1 MKFSVRDFFSKCEK
15 ICRKMLIRSHL
26 LDKFLT
32 ENFSFLFSAS
42 GLEVAIIT
50 IFDALERN
58 NLDAGLLR
66 VESHQESESYS
77 LEINL

>member
-1 MKFSVRDFFSKCEK
+1 
-15 ICRKMLIRSHL
+15 MLIRSHL
-26 LDKFLT
+26 LEKFLT

>member
-1 MKFSVRDFFSKCEK
+1 
-15 ICRKMLIRSHL
+15 MLIRSHL
-26 LDKFLT
+26 LEKFLT

-58 NLDAGLLR
+58 NLDAGLLH

>member
-1 MKFSVRDFFSKCEK
+1 
-15 ICRKMLIRSHL
+15 MLIRSHL
-26 LDKFLT
+26 LEKFLT

-66 VESHQESESYS
+66 VESHQESKSYS

>member
-1 MKFSVRDFFSKCEK
+1 
-15 ICRKMLIRSHL
+15 MLIRSHL
-26 LDKFLT
+26 LEKFLT

-42 GLEVAIIT
+42 GLKVAIIT

-58 NLDAGLLR
+58 HLDAGLLR

>member
-1 MKFSVRDFFSKCEK
+1 
-15 ICRKMLIRSHL
+15 MLIRSHL
-26 LDKFLT
+26 LEKFLT

-77 LEINL
+77 LDINL

>member
-1 MKFSVRDFFSKCEK
+1 
-15 ICRKMLIRSHL
+15 MLIRSHL

-66 VESHQESESYS
+66 VESHQESKSYS

>member
-1 MKFSVRDFFSKCEK
+1 
-15 ICRKMLIRSHL
+15 MLIRSHL
-26 LDKFLT
+26 LQKFLT

-58 NLDAGLLR
+58 NLDAGLRR

>member
-1 MKFSVRDFFSKCEK
+1 
-15 ICRKMLIRSHL
+15 MLIRSHL
-26 LDKFLT
+26 LEKCLT

-66 VESHQESESYS
+66 IESHQESEIYS

>member
-1 MKFSVRDFFSKCEK
+1 
-15 ICRKMLIRSHL
+15 MLIRSHL

>member
-1 MKFSVRDFFSKCEK
+1 
-15 ICRKMLIRSHL
+15 MLIRSHL
-26 LDKFLT
+26 LEKFLT
-32 ENFSFLFSAS
+32 EYFSFLFRAS

>member
-1 MKFSVRDFFSKCEK
+1 
-15 ICRKMLIRSHL
+15 MLIRSHL
-26 LDKFLT
+26 LEKFLT

-66 VESHQESESYS
+66 VESHQESEIYS
-77 LEINL
+77 LDINL

>member
-1 MKFSVRDFFSKCEK
+1 
-15 ICRKMLIRSHL
+15 MLIRSHL
-26 LDKFLT
+26 LEKFLT

-50 IFDALERN
+50 IFDGLERN
-58 NLDAGLLR
+58 NLDAVLLR

>member
-1 MKFSVRDFFSKCEK
+1 
-15 ICRKMLIRSHL
+15 MLIRSHL
-26 LDKFLT
+26 LEKFLM

>member
-1 MKFSVRDFFSKCEK
+1 
-15 ICRKMLIRSHL
+15 MLIQSHL
-26 LDKFLT
+26 LEKFLT

>member
-1 MKFSVRDFFSKCEK
+1 
-15 ICRKMLIRSHL
+15 MLIRSHL

-66 VESHQESESYS
+66 VESHQESEIYS

>member
-1 MKFSVRDFFSKCEK
+1 
-15 ICRKMLIRSHL
+15 MLIRSHL
-26 LDKFLT
+26 LEKFLT

-66 VESHQESESYS
+66 IESHQESESYS

>member
-1 MKFSVRDFFSKCEK
+1 
-15 ICRKMLIRSHL
+15 MLIRSHL
-26 LDKFLT
+26 LEKFLT

-42 GLEVAIIT
+42 SLEVAIIT
-50 IFDALERN
+50 IFDRVERN

>member
-1 MKFSVRDFFSKCEK
+1 
-15 ICRKMLIRSHL
+15 MLIRSHL
-26 LDKFLT
+26 LEKFLT

-50 IFDALERN
+50 IFDALDRN

>member
-1 MKFSVRDFFSKCEK
+1 
-15 ICRKMLIRSHL
+15 MLIRSHL
-26 LDKFLT
+26 LEKFLT

-50 IFDALERN
+50 IFDGLERN

>member
-1 MKFSVRDFFSKCEK
+1 
-15 ICRKMLIRSHL
+15 MLIRSHL
-26 LDKFLT
+26 LEKFLT

-50 IFDALERN
+50 IFEALERN
-58 NLDAGLLR
+58 NLDPGLLL
-66 VESHQESESYS
+66 VESHQENKSYS

>member
-1 MKFSVRDFFSKCEK
+1 
-15 ICRKMLIRSHL
+15 MLIRSHL
-26 LDKFLT
+26 LEKFLT

-66 VESHQESESYS
+66 VESHQESESCS

>member
-1 MKFSVRDFFSKCEK
+1 
-15 ICRKMLIRSHL
+15 MLIRSHL
-26 LDKFLT
+26 LEKFLT

-66 VESHQESESYS
+66 VESHQESEIYS

>member
-1 MKFSVRDFFSKCEK
+1 
-15 ICRKMLIRSHL
+15 MLIRSHL
-26 LDKFLT
+26 LEKFLT

-50 IFDALERN
+50 IFEALERN
-58 NLDAGLLR
+58 NLDPGLLL